1 MTNIDIGQASA
12 ALPAYIKSITL
23 SHGDYTVGA
32 GSALAPGSY
41 SLEANNQNL
50 FIGVDVCL
58 KQFVDPLYSPLRAKN
73 ARAEL
78 ADKLNIMV
86 VATTSRPTA
95 EQLQSDPSQLISF
108 LTQSTSTQ
116 TQSTIISFSEAVDL
130 MGDGFSDASVAQY
143 SNTIGLDIPFNTSF
157 VFPGQSNPDYLC
169 LFAVSF
175 IDTNDDDNIN
185 FISPTD
191 VVLGNAAVE
200 VVIKD
205 AVLHT
210 KSTLFYHAGSG
221 QSEAT
226 LYIGPVHQD
235 RNNHWRTGPT
245 AAPGTTVF
253 NGDLL
258 TTKIAY
264 NSKIADHR
272 GVSRI
277 ERLQL
282 GLNNVSAFSSVSGR
296 LRSRMDSLAS
306 DRKESMN
313 YLSDVLYA
321 KDENNNLKLFF
332 SLDYASIIK
341 NNALYASLCQT
352 SLSELISTCTMLSL
366 KVIRRRINEPN
377 IFNRLT
383 GGDSPNRI
391 YDDKIDVVGQP
402 IGIPLGVANPGI
414 LHFYTADHEID
425 KLTTGLYEYGIE
437 MEVLDLSKN
446 KIMNILTDPNDG
458 LQGLVAE
465 LEQFLSWSLMKG
477 NYDVASNRY
486 TKQFLTTINTTYSNP
501 TTSDPPWTAA
511 VLKYIGAITLLFG
524 PQYSVGGLGT
534 PTSLMNELLTI
545 SDPTTSGP
553 TGIQFLIRLLNNFV
567 SSLRTVLGA
576 DGQATSS
583 HRRLPSLAPISAF
596 SQQRRIF
603 SIRQFFTT
611 AFDADNLINLGID
624 MLNIG
629 PNPVV
634 PPQTFKFLTY
644 DAWRQVATVESSK
657 LQTTNPVVASA
668 GDATFLTPNFLR
680 IEGSP
685 ALNLYN
691 AYLSEKSD
699 LEQVGSVNVGSV
711 QIIPEHKIIDANGNS
726 IIVPRQEIVTKPLT
740 EAGAAS
746 YVATELEV
754 AFYRLLESGMTK
766 NSPINL
772 SNKTVISGKPPA
784 GMSNARV
791 LVAQN
796 KAAVM
801 NVNSCVATTLAASV
815 VSPITYVFTSTPFNL
830 SMTSEDP
837 TEPLDAMLPLS
848 PTSKFVSDAGE
859 VIDASSGSN
868 SAAATLEGSDAS
880 AGNSTNIITANSSV
894 VGNFLLQTDFFQG
907 SLASSSPMKRA
918 SGVVSLNAGSGL
930 KSNNMSIAQYAE
942 TNKAAQMASK
952 AVVTSTNNLGVHI
965 IASTGKPAAIASQIQ
980 FRTEAAIP
988 SVAPQEEEFVQAAQ
1002 EGNLDPS
1009 KIVLTALRYG
1019 FIYKTEYLASYA
1031 VSVSSGNTLIK
1042 EPVWLGLS
1050 LEVVRAAEQA
1060 GKVLLCRLRKHSTLL
1075 KSFEGLKL
1083 PIYNKHFLIGPSGA
1097 GNQQFMQLPTANPTV
1112 SPAPAPADLLAS
1124 MVQYADSI
1132 DFASSY
1138 DTSVGVGSAPDPI
1151 QEYLLGSSTG
1161 SFSALSIT
1169 AVTNYTLFPTED

>member
-1 MTNIDIGQASA
+1 MTSIDIGQASA

-23 SHGDYTVGA
+23 SHGGYTVGA

-41 SLEANNQNL
+41 SLEANNENL
-50 FIGVDVCL
+50 FIAVDVCL

-86 VATTSRPTA
+86 VATTSRTTA
-95 EQLQSDPSQLISF
+95 EQLQSDPALLTSF
-108 LTQSTSTQ
+108 LAQTPPSH
-116 TQSTIISFSEAVDL
+116 TQSTIISFSEAADL
-130 MGDGFSDASVAQY
+130 MGGGFSDASVAKY

-175 IDTNDDDNIN
+175 IDTNEDDNIN

-191 VVLGNAAVE
+191 VVLGTPAVE

-205 AVLHT
+205 AVLYT
-210 KSTLFYHAGSG
+210 KSTLFYREGSA
-221 QSEAT
+221 QSEDT

-258 TTKIAY
+258 TTKIVY

-282 GLNNVSAFSSVSGR
+282 GLNKVSAFSSVSGR
-296 LRSRMDSLAS
+296 LRSRMKSLAS
-306 DRKESMN
+306 ARKESMN

-332 SLDYASIIK
+332 SLDYANVVK

-352 SLSELISTCTMLSL
+352 SLGELTSTCTILSF
-366 KVIRRRINEPN
+366 KVIRRRINQPN

-402 IGIPLGVANPGI
+402 IGIPLDVANPGI
-414 LHFYTADHEID
+414 LHFYTADHEMD

-458 LQGLVAE
+458 LQGLIAE

-486 TKQFLTTINTTYSNP
+486 TKQFLTTISAAYPHS
-501 TTSDPPWTAA
+501 TTSGPPWVAA

-534 PTSLMNELLTI
+534 PASLKNDLLTI
-545 SDPTTSGP
+545 SDPITSGP
-553 TGIQFLIRLLNNFV
+553 TGVQFLIRLLNNFV

-576 DGQATSS
+576 DGQVTSS
-583 HRRLPSLAPISAF
+583 QQTTTANTNSAF

-611 AFDADNLINLGID
+611 AFDADNLIDLGID

-657 LQTTNPVVASA
+657 LQTTNPIVAAA

-754 AFYRLLESGMTK
+754 AFYRLLESGMTR

-772 SNKTVISGKPPA
+772 SNNTVISGKPPA

-848 PTSKFVSDAGE
+848 PTSKFVSDAGTA
-859 VIDASSGSN
+859 IDASSGSN
-868 SAAATLEGSDAS
+868 SAEATLEGSDAS

-894 VGNFLLQTDFFQG
+894 VGDFLLQTDFFQG
-907 SLASSSPMKRA
+907 SLASSSPMKRP
-918 SGVVSLNAGSGL
+918 STVVSLNAGSEL
-930 KSNNMSIAQYAE
+930 KSSNMSIAQYAE
-942 TNKAAQMASK
+942 TNRAAQMAST
-952 AVVTSTNNLGVHI
+952 AASTTTNNLGVQI
-965 IASTGKPAAIASQIQ
+965 VASTGMPAAMASQIQ
-980 FRTEAAIP
+980 FSTEAAIP

-1031 VSVSSGNTLIK
+1031 VSVSSGDTLIK

-1112 SPAPAPADLLAS
+1112 SPSPAPADLLAS

-1138 DTSVGVGSAPDPI
+1138 DTSVGVGSSPDPI

-1161 SFSALSIT
+1161 SFNALSIT